1 MNNTTE
7 KTEEIVQPNSKRLM
21 TATVASTAVAVIL
34 GIGANILIGKIS
46 TRVHDQ
52 ITTPKTDTNE

>member
-1 MNNTTE
+1 
-7 KTEEIVQPNSKRLM
+7 M
-21 TATVASTAVAVIL
+21 TATVASTVVAVIL